1 MKEFLK
7 LSLAGLFVFTSV
19 LGGLWPGSA
28 FAQDKLVSK
37 VTPAAT
43 LPKILQEIET
53 KYSKARSIEVH
64 FDQTTESVTLQRKK
78 HSSGTILVKI
88 PNKIRWE
95 TKTPDK
101 NLLVSD
107 GNKFWFY
114 TPPFAEGENGQL
126 IERKDS
132 DVRSSLASTLMT
144 GSFTV
149 AQHKNKMKIV
159 EKSPSEFTLIPKK
172 GSAGTVSQASIYI
185 DLNEKLITRVKLT
198 HSDGNIAD
206 IFLSKIDLAKP
217 TEDSLFS
224 FSPPPHTEII
234 EE

>member
-7 LSLAGLFVFTSV
+7 LSFVGLFVATSA
-19 LGGLWPGSA
+19 LGYVRPNSA
-28 FAQDKLVSK
+28 LAQNKQTSK
-37 VTPAAT
+37 VTTAA

-53 KYSKARSIEVH
+53 KYSKAGSIEAQ
-64 FDQTTESVTLQRKK
+64 FDQTTESATLQRKK
-78 HSSGTILVKI
+78 HSSGTIVIKT

-101 NLLVSD
+101 NLLISD

-126 IERKDS
+126 IERKGS
-132 DVRSSLASTLMT
+132 DVRSGLASTLMT
-144 GSFTV
+144 GSFTA
-149 AQHKNKMKIV
+149 AQRKNKMKII

-172 GSAGTVSQASIYI
+172 GSAGTVDQASIYV
-185 DLNEKLITRVKLT
+185 DLNEKLITRVKLI
-198 HSDGNIAD
+198 HADGNIAD
-206 IFLSKIDLAKP
+206 ISLSKIELGKP
-217 TEDSLFS
+217 TEDNIFS